1 MKPAYAARVGRLLA
15 LSATLCLHAGCYYV
29 QAARGQLEVMR
40 KREPIA
46 EVVAAESTPA
56 DLAARLRLVEEARRF
71 SIDELGLPDNKS
83 YRSYADLEREYVVWN
98 VIAAPEFSLQPEK
111 WCYPVVGCVSYRGY
125 FSEAAAR
132 NKAEAMIA
140 DGYDVAFGGVSA
152 YSTLGRFADP
162 ILNTMMQWD
171 DIELVAVMFHELAHQ
186 VLYIKDDSAFNESF
200 ATAVEEIG
208 IERWLAIIG
217 RTDEL
222 RAYRDRRG
230 LQRSTMQ
237 LIEAARG
244 DLEAVYASGQEE
256 ASKRAAKRSR
266 LRQLEADI
274 TALHAGANRKAP
286 AWVTAGLNNARLV
299 SMNLYHGRLAEFRAL
314 YGDCAEDLDC
324 FYSRAAGLAELDEA
338 ARNAALDALRNL
350 H

>member
-1 MKPAYAARVGRLLA
+1 MKPAYVARVRRLLV
-15 LSATLCLHAGCYYV
+15 LSVLSWLLAGCYYV

-46 EVVAAESTPA
+46 EVVEAESTSA

-71 SIDELGLPDNKS
+71 SIDELGLPDNNS

-98 VIAAPEFSLQPEK
+98 VIAAPEFSLRPEE

-132 NKAEAMIA
+132 SKADAMKA
-140 DGYDVAFGGVSA
+140 DGYDVAFGGVAA

-162 ILNTMMQWD
+162 ILNTMMRWD

-186 VLYIKDDSAFNESF
+186 VLYIKDDSVFNESF

-208 IERWLAIIG
+208 VERWLAAIG
-217 RTDEL
+217 RADEL
-222 RAYRDRRG
+222 RAYLERRD
-230 LQRSTMQ
+230 LQRQTMG
-237 LIEAARG
+237 LIEAARE
-244 DLEAVYASGQEE
+244 DLEALYTSGQED
-256 ASKRAAKRSR
+256 AAMRAAKRSLLQR
-266 LRQLEADI
+266 LAADI
-274 TALHAGANRKAP
+274 TALHALASRPAP
-286 AWVTAGLNNARLV
+286 AWVLAGLNNARLV

-314 YGDCAEDLDC
+314 YGDCAQDLDC
-324 FYSRAAGLAELDEA
+324 LYTRAGALAELDTTV
-338 ARNAALDALRNL
+338 RNADLDALL
-350 H
+350 DQP